1 MSHQTA
7 QGGGDAAPDAPA
19 TPPQLFVWTDPR
31 RRAALL
37 VAQGTLFD
45 REIAQQV
52 GVTRRQVLR
61 WKAHPLFAERVAAL
75 AQEQRAA
82 VWERGITEKQARVAD
97 LGELRRRL
105 WGIMD
110 ERAADPLMQG
120 VPGGSTG
127 LLERRTRGVGAGGQA
142 IVEYHFDVAL
152 VRALCGVLKQ
162 AALEMGEWGVP
173 PQTQSQDQAPPQS
186 PEGGWPSLAQ
196 LLSAFADTGDD
207 AAGAR

>member
-1 MSHQTA
+1 MSPVFSPET
-7 QGGGDAAPDAPA
+7 APA
-19 TPPQLFVWTDPR
+19 PAAGAPPRLFAWTEPR

-37 VAQGTLFD
+37 VAQDTLRD
-45 REIAQQV
+45 WEIAQQV
-52 GVTRRQVLR
+52 GVTRRQVTR
-61 WKAHPLFAERVAAL
+61 WKGHPLFAERVAAI
-75 AQEQRAA
+75 AAEQYAA
-82 VWERGITEKQARVAD
+82 VWETGITEKQARVAD

-105 WGIMD
+105 WRIME
-110 ERAADPLMQG
+110 ERAADSLMQAQ
-120 VPGGSTG
+120 PGGSTG

-173 PQTQSQDQAPPQS
+173 PQTQIQDQAPPQS

-196 LLSAFADTGDD
+196 LLSDCAEA
-207 AAGAR
+207 